1 MASYD
6 YKNSMLL
13 QWNVLWNKKKKEEI
27 LSLENKDTYKYLLHL
42 L

>member
-1 MASYD
+1 M
-6 YKNSMLL
+6 KRSMK
-13 QWNVLWNKKKKEEI
+13 QKKKEEI

>member
-13 QWNVLWNKKKKEEI
+13 QWNVLWNKKKEEI